1 MPEIRISESIF
12 RSMCDRLISL
22 RLLNLMRDDQLG
34 CGFDKSYTPCI
45 QDSSSHDWYTP
56 LKVRL
61 NSGEPFHIYFCEP
74 DIADTGT
81 QKKLLDA
88 IHKSLVDLTPMA
100 GYYSLPEVRDEVC
113 QYLKIPEGVFDEALN
128 RILDL
133 DLCPFTV
140 GLQYEGITG
149 RRKPLVRDR
158 GSIQIYNLIRR
169 T

>member
-1 MPEIRISESIF
+1 
-12 RSMCDRLISL
+12 
-22 RLLNLMRDDQLG
+22 
-34 CGFDKSYTPCI
+34 
-45 QDSSSHDWYTP
+45 
-56 LKVRL
+56 
-61 NSGEPFHIYFCEP
+61 
-74 DIADTGT
+74 
-81 QKKLLDA
+81 
-88 IHKSLVDLTPMA
+88 MA